1 MKYTLTTRD
10 KNYLLSIGYLPQDMA
25 QIEEGI
31 NIGTFTLDKRI
42 KGTTQYTKKEINPA
56 KVIRR
61 VGKKQFLASSGR
73 ASFHWT
79 TSDVLKECSENH
91 NYRVAGYDDKCISYD
106 FSKLFK

>member
-1 MKYTLTTRD
+1 MTYKLSTRD

-42 KGTTQYTKKEINPA
+42 KGTIQYIKKEITF
-56 KVIRR
+56 KQVIRR
-61 VGKKQFLASSGR
+61 IGKKQFLASSGR

-79 TSDVLKECSENH
+79 TSDTLKECSENH
-91 NYRVAGYDDKCISYD
+91 NYRVAGYEDKCISYD